1 MDLFCNDKY
10 WNRLEDNKNTP
21 QILKPEHKKSKAGNF
36 NNSGAMVPQMVDEPA
51 QDLIRQWGDCDFKF
65 KLWAQGGMVN
75 PNDP

>member
-10 WNRLEDNKNTP
+10 WNKLEDNKNVP
-21 QILKPEHKKSKAGNF
+21 QILRPDHRTRRVAHV
-36 NNSGAMVPQMVDEPA
+36 MDDPA